1 MNSAALPAMIYFLN
15 NKCLQTIIPKNED
28 IDDII
33 SDLDY
38 EITSDTGSISYT
50 ELTDREIIQ

>member
-1 MNSAALPAMIYFLN
+1 MTEKIVLL
-15 NKCLQTIIPKNED
+15 TIKVKIEIPKNED

-50 ELTDREIIQ
+50 ELTDREIIK

>member
-1 MNSAALPAMIYFLN
+1 MTEKIVLL
-15 NKCLQTIIPKNED
+15 TIKVKIEIPKNKD